1 MDEALID
8 TDILS
13 EVLKGKDARVLAN
26 LQLYLTQHSRLA
38 FSAITF
44 YEIVRGLVVTGASQQ
59 LTRFLQMAGNSE
71 IVPVSLSILRR
82 MADLWAAA
90 NIGGFPRND
99 ADLIIAASAL
109 EVGRVLV
116 TGNTS
121 HFAWIQGLRLDNWR
135 NP

>member
-13 EVLKGKDARVLAN
+13 EVLKGRDVRVLAN
-26 LQLYLTQHSRLA
+26 VQQYLNQHSRLA

-44 YEIVRGLVVTGASQQ
+44 YEVVRGLVASGASQQ
-59 LTRFLQMAGNSE
+59 LIRFQQTAGKSE
-71 IVPVSLSILRR
+71 VVPISLSILRR
-82 MADLWAAA
+82 SADLWATASR
-90 NIGGFPRND
+90 GGHPRDD
-99 ADLIIAASAL
+99 ADLMIAASAL

-121 HFAWIQGLRLDNWR
+121 HYAWIQGLRLENWR
-135 NP
+135 QP